1 VTNWIT
7 RQPTKYWALSLS
19 LLGLGA
25 CSSTKGPTDSASDLS
40 YADVP
45 VDQSSSEGGA
55 EGSLSTEIPS
65 LDGAAQVARQGGPA
79 YRNSAFPEIATRAI
93 AKDGYSL
100 NGYVFVRGERS
111 WKDLSRLLYGRD
123 DRATLLSQWNANAEI
138 KPGAVIYYNSPF
150 RPDDTSTLKSFD
162 SDFGMTLSAVS
173 VSAGDTLSSIAAK
186 VYGSPDAWRELA
198 ILNANGLTSPD
209 SLEVGQSLQIAP
221 ATRDTSAILQAYVQ
235 KVQGEAQAALSDP
248 STTQSE
254 QLAQANPS
262 PSDPEL
268 AASEGA
274 QAPPAADDSALEV
287 SSSVGDMSALPI
299 KDIALMLGALAA
311 VAGLVA
317 FYVRRR
323 KKLEASNAA
332 NTIFFNSKKT
342 GTED

>member
-1 VTNWIT
+1 VANWIT

-40 YADVP
+40 YADGP
-45 VDQSSSEGGA
+45 VEESSSEGGA
-55 EGSLSTEIPS
+55 EGSLSP
-65 LDGAAQVARQGGPA
+65 DGQAQAVLQGGPA
-79 YRNSAFPEIATRAI
+79 YRNSAFPEIASRAI
-93 AKDGYSL
+93 AKDEYSL

-150 RPDDTSTLKSFD
+150 RPDDTSSLKSFD
-162 SDFGMTLSAVS
+162 SDFGMTLTSVS
-173 VSAGDTLSSIAAK
+173 VAAGDTLSSIAAN

-198 ILNANGLTSPD
+198 TLNANGLTSPD

-235 KVQGEAQAALSDP
+235 KVQGQAQAALSVP
-248 STTQSE
+248 STTQNE
-254 QLAQANPS
+254 QVAQASPS

-274 QAPPAADDSALEV
+274 QAPPASDATELEV
-287 SSSVGDMSALPI
+287 SSSVGDASALPI

-323 KKLEASNAA
+323 KKLEASNAS
-332 NTIFFNSKKT
+332 NTVFFNSKKT